1 MTCVLLVSDVRI
13 NREALASQ
21 IARDGRVG
29 VAAHAACAEAIQTA
43 DTAADVVVVDTSLH
57 NGCEVARGVVNWA
70 KAPIVALAVPE
81 DDAQVI
87 DLAEMGVIGFL
98 ERDAN
103 LDELVAGIAN
113 AARNQATVPPRVA
126 TALLHHVSSRANSQQ
141 GDPSILT
148 VRELQ
153 VVDLIAES
161 LSNKEIAGQLGIEV
175 ATVKNHV
182 HNILEKLE
190 VSRRSEV
197 VARLRSVRSGR
208 ERSAESQLAI
218 AGSTTSD

>member
-1 MTCVLLVSDVRI
+1 MACVLLVSDIRI

-21 IARDGRVG
+21 IARDGRVD
-29 VAAHAACAEAIQTA
+29 VAAHAAFAEAIQA
-43 DTAADVVVVDTSLH
+43 DDTAADVVVVDTSQH
-57 NGCEVARGVVNWA
+57 NGCEAARRVVSWA

-113 AARNQATVPPRVA
+113 AARNQATVPPRIA
-126 TALLHHVSSRANSQQ
+126 TALLHHVSSRANSHR
-141 GDPSILT
+141 DDSSILT

-161 LSNKEIAGQLGIEV
+161 LTNKEIASQLGIEV

-197 VARLRSVRSGR
+197 VARLHGVRSGR
-208 ERSAESQLAI
+208 EPSGGSQLAV
-218 AGSTTSD
+218 AGSTTSA